1 MTRDRTLL
9 EGQIDCLRQSMLL
22 LGSVVKDLSLDPQLV
37 EKLAELSDKL
47 SFSGNQPSKSVGMIE
62 ALEILPQA
70 RTSLNLLEGAG
81 YVDRTGDGDG
91 FAQRFRD
98 ILHDLE
104 EGIGREL
111 RRRSSAKVYG
121 LYVIIDPEVT
131 GGRDP
136 VEVARGAL
144 KGGAKMLQLRDKL
157 REKGQTLPLARA
169 LKGLC
174 VEYDALLMINDHADL
189 AALVGADGL
198 HLGQGDLPVSE
209 VRRILHPQQIVGR
222 SNHLPDELLESQAHG
237 ADHVALGAIYPTAT
251 KSSIRSRA
259 TLGPDAVR
267 KARESVNVPLVAIGG
282 INVEN
287 VEPVVMAG
295 ADAVCVTGAV
305 GLAADPEEASRRLV
319 EKILGAG
326 GKA

>member
-1 MTRDRTLL
+1 
-9 EGQIDCLRQSMLL
+9 MLL
-22 LGSVVKDLSLDPQLV
+22 LGSVVKDLSLDPQLAG
-37 EKLAELSDKL
+37 KLAELSDRL
-47 SFSGNQPSKSVGMIE
+47 SFSKDRPSKSVGMAE
-62 ALEILPQA
+62 APEILSQA

-81 YVDRTGDGDG
+81 YMDRTGDGDG
-91 FAQRFRD
+91 LVTRLGE
-98 ILHDLE
+98 ILDDLE
-104 EGIGREL
+104 EGIGKEL
-111 RRRSSAKVYG
+111 RRWPSARVYG

-144 KGGAKMLQLRDKL
+144 KGGAKVLQLRDKL
-157 REKGQTLPLARA
+157 REKGQILPLARA

-174 VEYDALLMINDHADL
+174 VEYGALLIVNDHADL

-198 HLGQGDLPVSE
+198 HVGQGDLPVAE
-209 VRRILHPQQIVGR
+209 ARRILHPRQIVGR
-222 SNHLPDELLESQAHG
+222 SNHLPEELLESQAYG

-267 KARESVNVPLVAIGG
+267 KVREAVVVPLVAIGG

-305 GLAADPEEASRRLV
+305 GLASDPEEASRRLV
-319 EKILGAG
+319 EKILRAG
-326 GKA
+326 GNA

>member
-1 MTRDRTLL
+1 MTQDRTLP
-9 EGQIDCLRQSMLL
+9 EGQLDCLRQSMLL
-22 LGSVVKDLSLDPQLV
+22 LGNVAKDLSLAPRLGG
-37 EKLAELSDKL
+37 EIAELSDRL
-47 SFSGNQPSKSVGMIE
+47 SLSKDQPPKSVGMAE
-62 ALEILPQA
+62 APEILLQA
-70 RTSLNLLEGAG
+70 RASLNLLSGAG
-81 YVDRTGDGDG
+81 YLDRTNDGDG
-91 FAQRFRD
+91 LASRLGD
-98 ILHDLE
+98 ILDDLE

-111 RRRSSAKVYG
+111 RRLPGARVYG

-144 KGGAKMLQLRDKL
+144 KGGAKVLQLRDKL
-157 REKGQTLPLARA
+157 REKGHILPLARA
-169 LKGLC
+169 LKELC
-174 VEYDALLMINDHADL
+174 VEYGALLIINDHADL

-198 HLGQGDLPVSE
+198 HVGQGDLPVAE
-209 VRRILHPQQIVGR
+209 VRRILHPRQIVGR
-222 SNHLPDELLESQAHG
+222 SNHLPEEILESQARG

-267 KARESVNVPLVAIGG
+267 RVRESVHVPMVAIGG

-319 EKILGAG
+319 EKILQAG